1 MRNQAKRQAER
12 VAHGTLTDGL
22 CRNERGEHWVTG
34 RDFAGLPGAPGNYYD
49 ASRWARRHGVA
60 RRPRCARGGGYEY
73 DVRTMPAE
81 TQKALGHVPI
91 YNEWVSGD
99 GAVTE
104 PPVINS
110 LVIDAAATAR
120 LDILA
125 ALSRWESSDY
135 PTLSEA
141 RRRFVAAYRRRE
153 AGCSDNTYA
162 CIPDISVRSL
172 YRWRRNLESE
182 EAEGLVRS
190 CTGKPSGL
198 APHIVDAVLTQL
210 YVGGPYATI
219 PNIHA
224 VLKARY
230 GDEVPSLRSLQRWVS
245 SWRERHK
252 QAATYLDSPEK
263 WRSKH
268 QVAFGRMDA
277 GVECLNQ
284 IWELDSTIA
293 DVALASPSG
302 EMRLR
307 RYALVGVI
315 DVWSRRVMYQLA
327 PVSSSAAITQLLRRA
342 LLRWGVPEVL
352 RLDNGRDYASERVAL
367 LAGALAI
374 RIEHC
379 RPFHPE
385 EKPFIERAFRTV
397 SVAME
402 MLPGYVGHS
411 IAERQELRARERAR
425 VRAGEVPIYL
435 GSAALSPAEFQAW
448 LDNWAENDYG
458 RSTHSSLGC
467 SPWERAHSWKGAVR
481 RIEDERVLDVLY
493 EPVSRGGLRTVVK
506 RGIQVGRRWYVA
518 PELGAHVGERVRCY
532 RDFEGDARIC
542 VYSDDTWICWAVD
555 AEGAERKEIAAGARA
570 VQRQSLRAE
579 LEKIR
584 GARRKTSAGAAWQEI
599 AVARAEEAERIRAL
613 PQLAEAHTT
622 TMTRAAEEAARAKE
636 ETPATL
642 ATVTDKKTEKHMEE
656 LGARRRKEEEKNRHT
671 RPGIWRDEQQHYEYC
686 RMMIREGLEHD
697 LPESDIPF
705 IADYEKG
712 YRVSDPIRW
721 RFDEKAGR
729 TATEIL
735 EGAEI
740 PYPFKMAR

>member
-1 MRNQAKRQAER
+1 MPELS
-12 VAHGTLTDGL
+12 VG
-22 CRNERGEHWVTG
+22 HWVTG
-34 RDFAGLPGAPGNYYD
+34 KAIAGLPDAPSHHMH
-49 ASRWARRHGVA
+49 ASRWARRHGIA
-60 RRPRCARGGGYEY
+60 RRPRRARGGGYEY

-91 YNEWVSGD
+91 YNECFSGD
-99 GAVTE
+99 GAATE
-104 PPVINS
+104 PPVINLLS
-110 LVIDAAATAR
+110 GSAAAVAR

-125 ALSRWESSDY
+125 TLSRWESGGY

-153 AGCSDNTYA
+153 AGCSDSTYA
-162 CIPDISVRSL
+162 CISDISVRSL
-172 YRWRRNLESE
+172 YRWRRNLDSE

-198 APHIVDAVLTQL
+198 APHMVDAVLTQL
-210 YVGGPYATI
+210 YAGGPYATI

-224 VLKARY
+224 FLAARY
-230 GDEVPSLRSLQRWVS
+230 GNEVPSLRSLQRWIRQ
-245 SWRERHK
+245 WRERHK

-263 WRSKH
+263 WRSRH

-277 GVECLNQ
+277 GVARINQ

-293 DVALASPSG
+293 DVALAAPQG

-342 LLRWGVPEVL
+342 LLGWGVPEAL

-367 LAGALAI
+367 MAGALAI

-385 EKPFIERAFRTV
+385 EKPFIERVFRTV

-411 IAERQELRARERAR
+411 VAERQGLRARERAR
-425 VRAGEVPIYL
+425 ARAGQAPVDL
-435 GSAALSPAEFQAW
+435 GSAALSPAEFQGW
-448 LDNWAENDYG
+448 LDNWAKNDYG
-458 RSTHSSLGC
+458 RRTHGSLGC
-467 SPWERAHSWKGAVR
+467 SPWERANSWKGAVR

-493 EPVSRGGLRTVVK
+493 EPVSRGGMRTVVK

-532 RDFEGDARIC
+532 RDFDDDDRIC
-542 VYSDDTWICWAVD
+542 VYGDDTWVCWAVD
-555 AEGAERKEIAAGARA
+555 AEGAERKKIAAGARA

-579 LEKIR
+579 LEHIR
-584 GARRKTSAGAAWQEI
+584 RARRKTIAGAAWQEI
-599 AVARAEEAERIRAL
+599 AVARAEEAERIKAL

-622 TMTRAAEEAARAKE
+622 AMTKAAAEAVRAKE
-636 ETPATL
+636 EAPAPL
-642 ATVTDKKTEKHMEE
+642 AAVTDEE
-656 LGARRRKEEEKNRHT
+656 VQRHIEEMRTRRRKKEEAGRHT
-671 RPGIWRDEQQHYEYC
+671 RPSIWRDVQQRYEYC
-686 RMMIREGLEHD
+686 RMMIREGLERD
-697 LPESDIPF
+697 LPGADIPF
-705 IADYEKG
+705 IAEYEHDHH
-712 YRVSDPIRW
+712 VSDPITW
-721 RFDEKAGR
+721 RFGDKAGK
-729 TATEIL
+729 TAAEIL
-735 EGAEI
+735 QGA
-740 PYPFKMAR
+740 